1 MREEIFFC
9 FLGYGEKKR
18 KMGSLHSLF
27 YFHGYINVGVWYMGG
42 GLNNG
47 NGYDIMFGFVCMKK

>member
-1 MREEIFFC
+1 MVR
-9 FLGYGEKKR
+9 KKR

-27 YFHGYINVGVWYMGG
+27 YFHGYINVGGLVHGG